1 MKKLTIEYIREK
13 FNERGYT
20 LLTEEYINNSQKLEY
35 ICPNGH
41 THSISWRNFS
51 SGDGCPYCSKKAK
64 PTLEF
69 IKQEFE
75 KIGWTLL
82 SKEYIN
88 NSKKL
93 DYICDKGH
101 KHSISWGNFRKGK
114 RCPYCKGVKKL
125 TIEYIREKFNEKGW
139 TLLSEE
145 YINSGE
151 KLEYICNK
159 GHKHCMS
166 WDNFKKGKNCPECS
180 GYNIS
185 YTIEDIRKE
194 FEKINWTLL
203 SEEYV
208 DSKTKLSYICDKGH
222 KHLISWNKFQQ
233 GERCPFCQNYVGETR
248 IKTLLELN
256 NIEFC
261 LQKTFKEC
269 KYKDQLRFDFYIPK
283 HNICIEYDGIQHF
296 EPIDFAGK
304 GEEWAKEQ
312 FKEQQ
317 IKDNIKTQYC
327 LDNNIKLIRIP
338 YWEFDNIENIL
349 KQELNL
355 E

>member
-1 MKKLTIEYIREK
+1 MK
-13 FNERGYT
+13 
-20 LLTEEYINNSQKLEY
+20 
-35 ICPNGH
+35 
-41 THSISWRNFS
+41 
-51 SGDGCPYCSKKAK
+51 
-64 PTLEF
+64 
-69 IKQEFE
+69 
-75 KIGWTLL
+75 
-82 SKEYIN
+82 
-88 NSKKL
+88 
-93 DYICDKGH
+93 
-101 KHSISWGNFRKGK
+101 
-114 RCPYCKGVKKL
+114 
-125 TIEYIREKFNEKGW
+125 KGW

-151 KLEYICNK
+151 KLEYICDK

-194 FEKINWTLL
+194 FETINWTLL

-261 LQKTFKEC
+261 PQKTFKEC

-327 LDNNIKLIRIP
+327 LDNDIKLIRIP
-338 YWEFDNIENIL
+338 YWEFNNIENIL